1 MSAKL
6 SQYIESRREGVMD
19 DAERGVLDAAIKLA
33 SDRKAKILERRFKE
47 PEIEDVEVMVPPS
60 VRNKGK
66 FLKTVLLI
74 TKFAGKFP
82 VLLFIHL
89 SLSNFVFV
97 CSQPV

>member
-66 FLKTVLLI
+66 FLKTVLL
-74 TKFAGKFP
+74 F
-82 VLLFIHL
+82 L
-89 SLSNFVFV
+89 SVMF
-97 CSQPV
+97 